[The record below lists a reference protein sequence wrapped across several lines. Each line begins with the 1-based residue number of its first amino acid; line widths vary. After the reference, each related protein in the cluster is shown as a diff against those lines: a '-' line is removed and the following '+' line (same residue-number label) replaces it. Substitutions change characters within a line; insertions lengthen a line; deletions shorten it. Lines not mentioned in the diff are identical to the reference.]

1 MRLRFPQ
8 SMVGRIL
15 PVLLCALAL
24 ELLGNVALHRWQER
38 ELRSDRDIAMLA
50 DRLGRAEDIA
60 LAAPPDER
68 GARVHAL
75 DQEQLSLNWVPR
87 TVIADYSASF
97 AQLAALRDRI
107 VRFAPRLSDRE
118 LRLTLMPSSSAKESA
133 AEGQRDLVGA
143 LRIGDGS
150 YVTFRLSPY
159 LDAPPAASTVVLL
172 HLLLMILV
180 FGAALAAIRALV
192 RPLRNLAEAAD
203 RTGGGS
209 VASIVVEGSA
219 EVRRVATAFSAMQ
232 ARLLKAM
239 DDHTQALVALSH
251 DLRTPI
257 QRLRLRASLLRDGEA
272 QAAIG
277 ADLAEMESF
286 IESTLAYFRS
296 GEDEAPRLIDAA
308 ALLSTI
314 ADTAADLGDDVRYRG
329 PDSFPV
335 MGRPVAIRRIVANLL
350 DNARRHGGRVEVTLA
365 EAAGEPGWFRIDIDD
380 DGPGIAPARRDE
392 ALLPFRRLD
401 SARGQGG
408 GAGLGLSAAQK
419 SALVMGGTLTL
430 DDSGLGGLCV
440 RLLLPRGVIPVG

>member
-1 MRLRFPQ
+1 MRIRLPQ
-8 SMVGRIL
+8 SLVGRIL

-38 ELRSDRDIAMLA
+38 ELRSDRDIAALA
-50 DRLGRAEDIA
+50 GRLVAAESVA
-60 LAAPPDER
+60 LAAPDADR
-68 GARVHAL
+68 GRRVHAL
-75 DQEQLSLNWVPR
+75 DHALDHAQLSLNWVPR
-87 TVIADYSASF
+87 TVIADYGASF
-97 AQLAALRDRI
+97 AQLSSLRDRI
-107 VRFAPRLSDRE
+107 GRFAPRLADRE
-118 LRLTLMPSSSAKESA
+118 LRLTLMPSA
-133 AEGQRDLVGA
+133 AGKGQRDLVGA
-143 LRIGDGS
+143 LRIDDGS

-159 LDAPPAASTVVLL
+159 LDAAPAATTIVLL
-172 HLLLMILV
+172 HLLLMTLV
-180 FGAALAAIRALV
+180 FSMALAVIRALV

-203 RTGGGS
+203 STGDGS
-209 VASIVVEGSA
+209 VGTINVAGPA

-272 QAAIG
+272 QEAIG

-296 GEDEAPRLIDAA
+296 GEDEAVRLIDAA
-308 ALLSTI
+308 AMLATI
-314 ADTAADLGDDVRYRG
+314 ADTAADLGDDVRYHG

-335 MGRPVAIRRIVANLL
+335 MGRPIAIRRIIANLL
-350 DNARRHGGRVEVTLA
+350 DNARRHAGRVDLTLV
-365 EAAGEPGWFRIDIDD
+365 EAGGEPGRFHVDVDD
-380 DGPGIAPARRDE
+380 DGPGIAPARREE

-408 GAGLGLSAAQK
+408 GAGLGLAAAQK

-430 DDSGLGGLCV
+430 SDSALGGLRA
-440 RLLLPRGVIPVG
+440 RLTLPRGVIDPG